1 LPRDEVHVIV
11 GVVVLIPVLHLAW
24 ERLSPSDVL
33 LFTLAYLFS
42 LLWLSPDLDL
52 DRGSRSMR
60 RWGILAAIWVPYAKL
75 MRHRG
80 LSHSLFA
87 GFVTRLAYLA
97 VFLLPVISLIDR
109 GLNLNL
115 SAASVGVFVLG
126 MWVPHAL
133 HVLLDRL
140 DEALGGRL

>member
-1 LPRDEVHVIV
+1 LPRDEVHAIV
-11 GVVVLIPVLHLAW
+11 GVVVLIPVLYLAW
-24 ERLSPSDVL
+24 ERLSSSDVL

-60 RWGILAAIWVPYAKL
+60 RWGILAAIWIPYAKL

-80 LSHSLFA
+80 LSHSLVA
-87 GFVTRLAYLA
+87 GFVSRLAYLG
-97 VFLLPVISLIDR
+97 VFLLPIILLTEHR
-109 GLNLNL
+109 LNLNL
-115 SAASVGVFVLG
+115 TTASVGVFILG